1 MYLILVSQ
9 LRSTYYIVP
18 WNQINK
24 LAICFALF
32 MGKGDGSSNGSSS
45 SWNRWQWTLMCS
57 NKGRKITARSSTL
70 QTPQLVSK
78 MTKKVKNGLYAGL
91 STTSVIFSINLW
103 CFPENQQKLWFV
115 VNFVTLLMIYC
126 FCLKIAIYCRHRDI
140 WVMSFTLLYNN
151 FV

>member
-1 MYLILVSQ
+1 MYFINMSQ
-9 LRSTYYIVP
+9 LRFALYIVQ
-18 WNQINK
+18 WNKINK
-24 LAICFALF
+24 LAILF
-32 MGKGDGSSNGSSS
+32 GLFTGKGDGSSNGSSS

-115 VNFVTLLMIYC
+115 VNFVT
-126 FCLKIAIYCRHRDI
+126 FCQWYIVFA
-140 WVMSFTLLYNN
+140 
-151 FV
+151 